1 MDEKQIQELEPTGP
15 DSFPGP
21 LDVAGACKLTLQLS
35 PVLLECPVWSWFL
48 PGFQVAVSV
57 PCCLL
62 RPFCSHCWGAF
73 SVSQTRNETKPDSTQ
88 PSRRCQSDPEHGQQ
102 NGGQGG
108 QQLPPASRHSGVGWG
123 QPSLD
128 RQQQGLSMVVTIV
141 PHSQTKAWLR
151 KEWASAR
158 ALPWKGPASSQ
169 PQASGHHHRG

>member
-21 LDVAGACKLTLQLS
+21 LDVAGAGKLTLQLS

-48 PGFQVAVSV
+48 PGSQVAVSV

-88 PSRRCQSDPEHGQQ
+88 PSRRCQSDPEAWTAEWWA
-102 NGGQGG
+102 GG
-108 QQLPPASRHSGVGWG
+108 PAAASSLTALWGGVGPA
-123 QPSLD
+123 QPGSAAARSLHGSNHSSTQPD
-128 RQQQGLSMVVTIV
+128 QGLAEKGVGLCQS
-141 PHSQTKAWLR
+141 SSL
-151 KEWASAR
+151 EGAS
-158 ALPWKGPASSQ
+158 
-169 PQASGHHHRG
+169 